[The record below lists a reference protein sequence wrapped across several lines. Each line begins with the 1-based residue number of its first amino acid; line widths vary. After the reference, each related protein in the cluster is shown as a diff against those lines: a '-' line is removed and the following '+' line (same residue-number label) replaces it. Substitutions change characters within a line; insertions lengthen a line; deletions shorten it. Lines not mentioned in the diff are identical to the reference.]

1 MAAGRHAKDLNDPRS
16 RRLIFVTSP
25 MGNPKAHDRSFRWHS
40 ERRGVLNQVLPGDD
54 FAESRVVRNEL
65 LNEFMD
71 TVLEDID
78 HLAMFQAIA
87 DAARMA
93 LGRALAAVR
102 DADLVEI
109 AHQIAVAACER
120 SRQ

>member
-1 MAAGRHAKDLNDPRS
+1 MA
-16 RRLIFVTSP
+16 
-25 MGNPKAHDRSFRWHS
+25 NPQAHDRRFPGLRTAGFS
-40 ERRGVLNQVLPGDD
+40 NQILLCDD

-71 TVLEDID
+71 AMLEDIH
-78 HLAMFQAIA
+78 HLAVFQAVA

-93 LGRALAAVR
+93 LRRSLAAIR

-109 AHQIAVAACER
+109 AHQIAVTACER